1 MSETSARDLLP
12 EEPSPL
18 VLRPESAQR
27 DGSGSAHAA
36 AGPIRSGAL
45 TGVRKSLRGVPRAAW
60 VCALI
65 AFLNAC
71 TWSLIIPPFQGR
83 DEIDH
88 FAYIAQIAETGTL
101 PANGKAE
108 GQYSEQQTVLTQSL
122 HYYQVRFAPAEPAIS
137 TPTEQRVF
145 EKALH
150 ANASLKGSGEAGVA
164 TPEPPLFYAIQ
175 TIPYFIAQGNMLD
188 QLQLMRLLDALL
200 GAITAVL
207 CFMFIREAVP
217 RVPWAATVG
226 GICVAVQPLFGFMA
240 SSVNPDVLT
249 FTIGAAIF
257 LSLLRAFKNGLTWRS
272 ALVLGLLT
280 AAGYLTKLNFIG
292 FGIGVL
298 FGLCVLAVRAWKA
311 RGRRALGP
319 VSLATAIGFA
329 PPVIYVL
336 INKLSNKP
344 TFGPTSES
352 AEGFSPEQLF
362 HELSYVWEL
371 YLPRLPGMPHYF
383 HGLFTFIDVWFDR
396 SVGFYGWMDVYF
408 PSWVNTLALV
418 LAIPIALL
426 FYSELFRRRADVRA
440 RIWELATYAVI
451 TIGVLL
457 VIGVPSYHSDIL
469 GHIYGFGE
477 PRYLLPLL
485 PLFGAALALTVRAG
499 RRWAPQLAAVLIVLF
514 LAHDIFSQLEAV
526 ARYYG

>member
-1 MSETSARDLLP
+1 MSETSARDVLP
-12 EEPSPL
+12 EESHPL
-18 VLRPESAQR
+18 VLRPEPSRQ
-27 DGSGSAHAA
+27 DGAGHAEAA
-36 AGPIRSGAL
+36 AAATEGGRL
-45 TGVRKSLRGVPRAAW
+45 TAVRRSLRGVPRAAW
-60 VCALI
+60 ICALI

-71 TWSLIIPPFQGR
+71 AWSLIIPPFQGR

-88 FAYIAQIAETGTL
+88 FAYVAQVAETGTL
-101 PANGKAE
+101 PENGQAE
-108 GQYSEQQTVLTQSL
+108 GKYSEKQYLLIQGL

-137 TPTEQRVF
+137 TPAEQREF
-145 EKALH
+145 EKDLH
-150 ANASLKGSGEAGVA
+150 TNASLKGSGEAGVA
-164 TPEPPLFYAIQ
+164 TSEPPLFYAIQ

-240 SSVNPDVLT
+240 SNVNPDVLT

-257 LSLLRAFKNGLTWRS
+257 LSLLRAFKNRLTWRS

-292 FGIGVL
+292 FGIGVF
-298 FGLCVLAVRAWKA
+298 FGLCVLAVRAWKT
-311 RGRRALGP
+311 RGRRGLPP

-329 PPVIYVL
+329 PPAIYVL

-383 HGLFTFIDVWFDR
+383 RGLFTFIDVWFDR

-408 PSWVNTLALV
+408 PSWVDTLALV

-426 FYSELFRRRADVRA
+426 FYSEVFRRRADVRA
-440 RIWELATYAVI
+440 RISELATYAVI

-485 PLFGAALALTVRAG
+485 PLFGAALALTIRAG